1 MSGDGATTGDG
12 LAAETL
18 AAMRPV
24 CSCCGDAA
32 TCFGESEGDPPVYA
46 CDNCCGHGGEDGHC
60 SPVAPGRVTVEET
73 EHLRASI
80 TARMC
85 ERLSRREPDWNDL
98 CSYLGAADLFVASP
112 RLLATVIGQRAEIAR
127 LTAALDGVRRE
138 ERERCARE
146 CEVIAGEL
154 SYDFRLRQG
163 MHAAERCAKAIGALP
178 DDATGSAT

>member
-18 AAMRPV
+18 AAMEAAAVDVAERGVQSVADALLMADVIVDNPD
-24 CSCCGDAA
+24 GDVEWLIAH
-32 TCFGESEGDPPVYA
+32 G
-46 CDNCCGHGGEDGHC
+46 CD
-60 SPVAPGRVTVEET
+60 VAD
-73 EHLRASI
+73 HLR
-80 TARMC
+80 
-85 ERLSRREPDWNDL
+85 RE
-98 CSYLGAADLFVASP
+98 V
-112 RLLATVIGQRAEIAR
+112 RR

-138 ERERCARE
+138 ERERCKRE
-146 CEVIAGEL
+146 CMVIAGEL